1 VTPPTPTFELASFT
15 VREGEEEAL
24 VSERPMMIAALR
36 DRFPAFIAAWLT
48 KEDNGSWLDVVLWR
62 SREEAEQAAQQINDL
77 PEARAWFRHIAASHG
92 LRHVQVVHEE
102 ELGGDRAAHA
112 REA

>member
-36 DRFPAFIAAWLT
+36 DRFPALSPP
-48 KEDNGSWLDVVLWR
+48 G
-62 SREEAEQAAQQINDL
+62 
-77 PEARAWFRHIAASHG
+77 
-92 LRHVQVVHEE
+92 
-102 ELGGDRAAHA
+102 
-112 REA
+112 